1 MYKILHDNKVIDV
14 VRDPKFLRF
23 LASGHIAFTDKSSAN
38 GILGSDGHTAYSFNK
53 SSRSD
58 IKVVKIEEISYNEF
72 SRLRSL
78 LNSGI
83 EASVVDATE
92 KAVAINNKLR
102 QLSTICNNKI
112 IAGFS
117 IILSDG
123 ERYRF
128 KLTTEDQLNLIIL
141 ENQLNA
147 GAETVL
153 YHASDMPCKYFMRED
168 MLKVINAFKKHVLYH
183 TTYFNAVKQYLKTL
197 NKVDEIA
204 SFTYG
209 TSITHTVTNYA
220 IRKILED
227 GVNY

>member
-1 MYKILHDNKVIDV
+1 MYKILYDNKVIDV
-14 VRDPKFLRF
+14 VKDPQFLRF
-23 LASGHIAFTDKSSAN
+23 LASGHIAFTDKSAAN
-38 GILGSDGHTAYSFNK
+38 GVLGSDGHTAYSFNK
-53 SSRSD
+53 SARSD
-58 IKVVKIEEISYNEF
+58 VKVVKIEEISYNEF
-72 SRLRSL
+72 SRLHSL
-78 LNSGI
+78 LNSGR
-83 EASVVDATE
+83 EVQVVDETELAT
-92 KAVAINNKLR
+92 ALNNKLR

-117 IILSDG
+117 VLLSDG

-128 KLTTEDQLNLIIL
+128 KLTTEDQLNMMIL

-153 YHASDMPCKYFMRED
+153 YHASDMPCKYFMRDD
-168 MLKVINAFKKHVLYH
+168 MLKVISAFKKHVLYH

-197 NKVDEIA
+197 TDLDRIQT
-204 SFTYG
+204 FTYG
-209 TSITHTVTNYA
+209 TNITHTVTNHA